1 MRGLPDGATPPAVL
15 INAFA
20 ETLEQGNGAAVV
32 LLDKPASAA
41 WMQSVA
47 SCFKQSETA
56 FLLPMAALE
65 IPGPGQD
72 PAPNPDQPAWALRWF
87 TPSCEVPLCGHA
99 TLAATLALAH
109 WKRLARGSASCFQT
123 RSGGLTV
130 RCHPDHP
137 EGEGLTSRSSAGS
150 ADLVL
155 PASPLEACPL
165 PQDLSAFLGV
175 SLQASWRSDL
185 GYWVALL
192 AEAADLASL
201 DGQAF
206 ALALAGELRA
216 GLVLMQGCP
225 SGEGRPL
232 VMGKPADY
240 QLRFFAPGLG
250 ISEDPVTGSAHALV
264 APWWCAQ
271 RQRRQ
276 VVGWQASSQGGGML
290 CERLS
295 SGMIQLTGSG
305 RLIWDGVLI
314 TGCAAGAT
322 AEWRRCL
329 PGS

>member
-1 MRGLPDGATPPAVL
+1 
-15 INAFA
+15 
-20 ETLEQGNGAAVV
+20 
-32 LLDKPASAA
+32 
-41 WMQSVA
+41 
-47 SCFKQSETA
+47 
-56 FLLPMAALE
+56 
-65 IPGPGQD
+65 
-72 PAPNPDQPAWALRWF
+72 
-87 TPSCEVPLCGHA
+87 
-99 TLAATLALAH
+99 
-109 WKRLARGSASCFQT
+109 
-123 RSGGLTV
+123 V

-225 SGEGRPL
+225 KWRRTAAGDGEASRLP
-232 VMGKPADY
+232 
-240 QLRFFAPGLG
+240 LRFFAPGLG

-264 APWWCAQ
+264 APWWCGPTATPPGGGLAG
-271 RQRRQ
+271 
-276 VVGWQASSQGGGML
+276 VEPGGGML